1 MNDKSIEDI
10 YSREYYLT
18 NEISRGGQGVVYRT
32 NDPDIAIKMELDG
45 ERIKCDPTENKKY
58 IQLCHLPIPE
68 DLHITR
74 PLTTLKSVTGYTMN
88 LLSDMIS
95 FDKAFSQMPAVLP
108 NNEWIDSTFNDES
121 LKQMGQLYRKYY
133 ASGGSRR
140 RLQAYLK
147 AAFVFSQLHENGLIY
162 GDLNAENLFVSS
174 IADSSYPAV
183 WLIDADNVNYIS
195 NNSTGYYTQRYCAPE
210 ASRGVFSFASDCYSF
225 AVLLFEHITMQHP
238 FEGSQYSEWDDFDG
252 PVEDEIAKGSFA
264 WIWDEDDDS
273 NKLEPYLP
281 PSYYLNDDLISLFA
295 QTFSDEARQ
304 KPGKRPTI
312 MEWSNTI
319 ARLLDNTVVCTK
331 CGMGFN
337 ALSHSDCPW
346 CDAVIPMLTIS
357 CYQFSGAT
365 KKEIRKFHHEIND
378 GDLIHIPMRAVGG
391 FIQNDT
397 DAFQI
402 IIRNDKITYSGFNNS
417 IKCVYSQNDTI
428 QPVFG
433 KIELPIGT
441 HIFIIKDTS
450 DGYETEIEVHINN
463 GL

>member
-1 MNDKSIEDI
+1 
-10 YSREYYLT
+10 
-18 NEISRGGQGVVYRT
+18 
-32 NDPDIAIKMELDG
+32 
-45 ERIKCDPTENKKY
+45 
-58 IQLCHLPIPE
+58 
-68 DLHITR
+68 
-74 PLTTLKSVTGYTMN
+74 MN

-225 AVLLFEHITMQHP
+225 AVLLFEHIAMQHP

-264 WIWDEDDDS
+264 WFWDLDDDS
-273 NKLEPYLP
+273 INWNP
-281 PSYYLNDDLISLFA
+281 IC
-295 QTFSDEARQ
+295 
-304 KPGKRPTI
+304 
-312 MEWSNTI
+312 
-319 ARLLDNTVVCTK
+319 RL
-331 CGMGFN
+331 
-337 ALSHSDCPW
+337 
-346 CDAVIPMLTIS
+346 
-357 CYQFSGAT
+357 
-365 KKEIRKFHHEIND
+365 
-378 GDLIHIPMRAVGG
+378 HI
-391 FIQNDT
+391 I
-397 DAFQI
+397 
-402 IIRNDKITYSGFNNS
+402 
-417 IKCVYSQNDTI
+417 
-428 QPVFG
+428 
-433 KIELPIGT
+433 
-441 HIFIIKDTS
+441 
-450 DGYETEIEVHINN
+450 
-463 GL
+463 